1 MPYKDPEISRAYHAA
16 YRALHREKAVIYS
29 RAYRRGIR
37 AQRPPK
43 QTQEERLVKHRIYNN
58 AHHEEILA
66 YAKGTLQH
74 TKNIVKTIGMHIV
87 KKSVLKIKYML
98 QPIENK
104 DAHITKPIQR
114 LTKDRIKHD
123 AQEKRM

>member
-66 YAKGTLQH
+66 YAKEYTTTHQEYR
-74 TKNIVKTIGMHIV
+74 KN
-87 KKSVLKIKYML
+87 YW
-98 QPIENK
+98 N
-104 DAHITKPIQR
+104 AHR
-114 LTKDRIKHD
+114 E
-123 AQEKRM
+123 EKRLKDKIYASTHRE